1 MPDFVLQIYMYIIV
15 TSMNNLLFLI
25 EWIATV

>member
-1 MPDFVLQIYMYIIV
+1 MSDFVLQIYMYIIV
-15 TSMNNLLFLI
+15 TSMNNLLFLM